1 MKPPELIGLH
11 HWTMEIA
18 LFEVSYS
25 KTLTP
30 SLVTQTQNY
39 FQGYLVERKKVKAN
53 RWIRLNGDLATYH
66 HYLVKRLV
74 DGNTYQVNSYF

>member
-1 MKPPELIGLH
+1 ML
-11 HWTMEIA
+11 
-18 LFEVSYS
+18 YS
-25 KTLTP
+25 RYLTLKYSTP
-30 SLVTQTQNY
+30 NFGAQTQHY

-74 DGNTYQVNSYF
+74 DGNTYQVNSSDWLALKYILIGPFDSS